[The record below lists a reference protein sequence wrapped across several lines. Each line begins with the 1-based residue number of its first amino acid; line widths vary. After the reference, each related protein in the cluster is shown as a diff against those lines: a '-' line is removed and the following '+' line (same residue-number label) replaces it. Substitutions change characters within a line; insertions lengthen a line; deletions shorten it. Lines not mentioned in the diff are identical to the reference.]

1 MRKIAIVG
9 AGICG
14 LYLGW
19 KLSEKGF
26 EVTIFEKK
34 NEIGKE
40 TCSGLFSQRILEFIP
55 QSKKLIENEI
65 EYVKINFPS
74 KTLKI
79 KFSKKFFLMSHYRL
93 DNLVASLA
101 ETAGAKIFLN
111 NNIFTPPDFPLV
123 IGCDGSFSQ
132 TRKNLGLPDPEFYL
146 GIQGFLAGKERSNFV
161 ETWPTKNGFLWKIPR
176 SRETEYGIIEK
187 PELAKNIFENF
198 LKEKKIIL
206 ERQRSAALPQ
216 GLIIPDNKK
225 VTLCGDAAGL
235 TKPWSGGGVVWGLVA
250 ANILLR
256 NFPDFLKYKIEV
268 EKYFLRQISF
278 SKMVKKLVYFF
289 GFNLPWLLPA
299 NFKIE
304 GDFLL

>member
-1 MRKIAIVG
+1 MKIAIVG

-14 LYLGW
+14 LYLAL

-26 EVTIFEKK
+26 EVTVFEKK

-55 QSKKLIENEI
+55 QSKKLVENEI
-65 EYVKINFPS
+65 EYAKINFPG

-79 KFSKKFFLMSHYRL
+79 KFSKKFLVMNHYRL

-101 ETAGAKIFLN
+101 EKEGAKIILN
-111 NNIFTPPDFPLV
+111 NNIFTLPDFPRV
-123 IGCDGSFSQ
+123 IGTDGSFSQ
-132 TRKNLGLPDPEFYL
+132 TRKILGLPDPEFYL
-146 GIQGFLAGKERSNFV
+146 GIQGFLSKEDNSDFV
-161 ETWPTKNGFLWKIPR
+161 ETWPTKNGFIWRIPR
-176 SRETEYGIIEK
+176 GRETEYGIIEK

-198 LKEKKIIL
+198 LKEKKIVL
-206 ERQRSAALPQ
+206 ERMKSAAVPQ
-216 GLIIPDNKK
+216 GLILPENEKI
-225 VTLCGDAAGL
+225 TLCGDAAGL

-250 ANILLR
+250 AGILLR
-256 NFPDFLKYKIEV
+256 NFPDFIKYKTEV
-268 EKYFLRQISF
+268 EKYFLRQIGF
-278 SKMVKKLVYFF
+278 SKMAKKLVYFF
-289 GFNLPWLLPA
+289 GFNLPWLLPG